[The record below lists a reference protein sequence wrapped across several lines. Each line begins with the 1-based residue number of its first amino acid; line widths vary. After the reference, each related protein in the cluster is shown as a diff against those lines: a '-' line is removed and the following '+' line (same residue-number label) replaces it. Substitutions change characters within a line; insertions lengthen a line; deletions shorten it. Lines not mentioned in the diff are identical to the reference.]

1 MKELTVLVVEPNKE
15 PYGKTIP
22 AGLESLQKEVGGLIQ
37 AVYPWEEEVA
47 LICNDEGKLLG
58 LPFNRFLR
66 DWRGQ
71 VYDVIAGTFLIVGL
85 SDDDFTSL
93 SWLDRDWLT
102 RYFSAPESYAIG
114 VYPYGTPEKS
124 PTEVD
129 SAILACASNDTDPN
143 GRAQ

>member
-15 PYGKTIP
+15 PYAKIIP

-66 DWRGQ
+66 DWQGKI
-71 VYDVIAGTFLIVGL
+71 YDVIAGTFLIVGL

-93 SWLDRDWLT
+93 SWLDREWLI
-102 RYFSAPESYAIG
+102 RHFSAPESYPIG
-114 VYPYGTPEKS
+114 VYPCGTPEKS
-124 PTEVD
+124 PSEVD
-129 SAILACASNDTDPN
+129 SAILACANENDDPN

>member
-15 PYGKTIP
+15 PYIKTIP
-22 AGLESLQKEVGGLIQ
+22 AGLESLQREVGGLIQ

-47 LICNDEGKLLG
+47 LICNDEGKLIG
-58 LPFNRFLR
+58 LPLNRFLR
-66 DWRGQ
+66 DWRGEI
-71 VYDVIAGTFLIVGL
+71 YDVIAGTFLVVGL
-85 SDDDFTSL
+85 GGDDFTSL

-102 RYFSAPESYAIG
+102 RYFSSPESYAIG

-129 SAILACASNDTDPN
+129 SAILACASETDNPS

>member
-15 PYGKTIP
+15 PYIKTIP
-22 AGLESLQKEVGGLIQ
+22 TGLESLQKEVGGLIQ

-58 LPFNRFLR
+58 LPLNRFLR

-114 VYPYGTPEKS
+114 VYPYGTLEKS
-124 PTEVD
+124 PTEID
-129 SAILACASNDTDPN
+129 SAILACASETDNPS

>member
-1 MKELTVLVVEPNKE
+1 MKELTVLIVEPNKE
-15 PYGKTIP
+15 PYIKTIP
-22 AGLESLQKEVGGLIQ
+22 AGLESLQREVGGLIQ

-58 LPFNRFLR
+58 LPLNRFLR
-66 DWRGQ
+66 DWRGEI
-71 VYDVIAGTFLIVGL
+71 YDVIAGTFLVVGL
-85 SDDDFTSL
+85 GDDDFTSL

-114 VYPYGTPEKS
+114 VNFSGTHENL

-129 SAILACASNDTDPN
+129 SAILACASDDTDPN
-143 GRAQ
+143 GRA

>member
-15 PYGKTIP
+15 PYINTIP
-22 AGLESLQKEVGGLIQ
+22 AELESLQKEVGGLIQ
-37 AVYPWEEEVA
+37 AVYPWEAEVA
-47 LICNDEGKLLG
+47 LICHDEGKLIG
-58 LPFNRFLR
+58 LPLNRVLR
-66 DWRGQ
+66 DWRGE
-71 VYDVIAGTFLIVGL
+71 VYDIIAGTFLVVGL

-93 SWLDRDWLT
+93 SWLDREWLI
-102 RYFSAPESYAIG
+102 RHFSEPESYPIG

-129 SAILACASNDTDPN
+129 SAILACASETDDSN

>member
-1 MKELTVLVVEPNKE
+1 MKELTVLIVEPNKE
-15 PYGKTIP
+15 PYIKTIP

-58 LPFNRFLR
+58 LPLNRFLR
-66 DWRGQ
+66 DWQGQ

-114 VYPYGTPEKS
+114 VNFSGTHENL
-124 PTEVD
+124 PTEAD